1 MSKEKKIDIH
11 IGDKVLFFARLSDIT
26 ILPDWFEE
34 DDHGD
39 LERHAEKWDTFLGD
53 FTSWNE
59 DVDTPLGPNPR
70 KATGAPKIDVP
81 RPSQWFKLLFAT
93 NEKTHLF
100 LQDELAVA
108 MSYCASGFGQI
119 ALVDGYPK
127 ATIESFANSIAKAL
141 QLKMLARTED
151 PTDERFI
158 VRTGNSFT
166 TYSTGFVGGTK
177 LVFAHNVETRDE
189 LVGFRSV
196 LSDESTKKKVHFV
209 DLSDPNW
216 MEDRFPTLAAY
227 FKTKAD
233 IRKRMMEYQQG
244 RYGGFSG
251 PGGIV
256 PSSTGGGR
264 NTV

>member
-26 ILPDWFEE
+26 VLPDWFEE

-39 LERHAEKWDTFLGD
+39 LERHGNKWNTFTGD
-53 FTSWNE
+53 FESWN
-59 DVDTPLGPNPR
+59 DDDDSPR
-70 KATGAPKIDVP
+70 KTMNAPKIDVP

-100 LQDELAVA
+100 LQDELAVV

-151 PTDERFI
+151 PIDERFI
-158 VRTGNSFT
+158 VRTGNSLSFT
-166 TYSTGFVGGTK
+166 GGSK
-177 LVFAHNVETRDE
+177 LVFAHRVETRDE
-189 LVGFRSV
+189 LGGFRTV

-216 MEDRFPTLAAY
+216 MEDRFPTLNAY

-251 PGGIV
+251 PGGGVV
-256 PSSTGGGR
+256 PPSTGGG
-264 NTV
+264 NIQFN